1 MFKILAFINQRSRFF
16 SILGLFLILLLIY
29 NKLWTGELWQKWDVY
44 DAAFP
49 LATSI
54 SAALKHGELPLWEPF
69 VFRGV
74 PLSHLIGVS
83 VWSPISIILGLIGYS
98 QYLMQ
103 IQYLIFVLLAGYF
116 MYLSLNLKVK
126 NQWFCMIGG
135 IAYATCGEIIS
146 NAQHVTFLFAL
157 ALFPCLHYAFRKW
170 IITQKLNWC
179 ILMGSIIG
187 LLVLN
192 NYPTFVIFSVL
203 FIFIEFVFELK
214 SLKIGRSFKQ
224 LIIQLSKALSIT
236 LGIAFCVGFV
246 SIYTTLEIMNQI
258 TRNELSWEAATAS
271 SLGIWNWFGVLSPAL
286 TQVLHNS
293 LMNLDPSM
301 GNVYVALPLFVFAF
315 VIVKR
320 KYDFFSIAMIIFSIL
335 ISMGDNGLIYRV
347 IYEIVPGVSTFR
359 FPAGLR
365 YFYFYY
371 LILFAINNIS
381 RVYTIKQEEKTNTA
395 RNILFVFAAIIGI
408 LMINLMIFR
417 VLQIQTISLPRNIIS
432 ELLIALGFLLL
443 TGIFLSWNKKSCA
456 ILSVCIFTIIFSY
469 LNVERNAEFTLG
481 TKVRPAS
488 YQNEIDTFYKTK
500 ELNLNNQ
507 FVEPLFNS
515 MGPPFY
521 NRDFQ
526 TGGYIG
532 SFELKTFR
540 EATMKELIPLPEEPV
555 LWAVESREEKLNYRN
570 LRESI
575 ILPHSLTYTP
585 NNFYSDIKIDS
596 PGSVVLEQ
604 NYFNGWEAKVN
615 GLPAE
620 IKKLESGTMAVQVD
634 AGENRVEF
642 SFKPRGTI
650 ISAWISFISWIGIT
664 IYGLTVFIL
673 RKNRDNC
680 YP

>member
-1 MFKILAFINQRSRFF
+1 MI
-16 SILGLFLILLLIY
+16 GLFLILLLIY
-29 NKLWTGELWQKWDVY
+29 NKLWTGELWLKWDVY

-49 LATSI
+49 LGTSI

-103 IQYLIFVLLAGYF
+103 IQYLIFVLLAGFF
-116 MYLSLNLKVK
+116 MYLSLNIKVK
-126 NQWFCMIGG
+126 NRWLCMVGG
-135 IAYATCGEIIS
+135 IAYATSGEIIS

-179 ILMGSIIG
+179 ILMGSIVG

-224 LIIQLSKALSIT
+224 LIIQLTKALSIT
-236 LGIAFCVGFV
+236 LGIALCVGFV

-258 TRNELSWEAATAS
+258 TRDELSWEAATAS
-271 SLGIWNWFGVLSPAL
+271 SLDIWNWFGVLSPAL

-320 KYDFFSIAMIIFSIL
+320 KYDFFSIGMIIFSIL
-335 ISMGDNGLIYRV
+335 ISLGDNGFIYRLLYEV
-347 IYEIVPGVSTFR
+347 IPGVSTFR

-371 LILFAINNIS
+371 LILFAIYNVS
-381 RVYTIKQEEKTNTA
+381 RVNTIKQEEKEKGNIA
-395 RNILFVFAAIIGI
+395 RNILFVFTAIIGI
-408 LMINLMIFR
+408 LMMNMMIFR
-417 VLQIQTISLPRNIIS
+417 VLQIQTIAVPRNTIT
-432 ELLIALGFLLL
+432 ELLLALGFLLI
-443 TGIFLSWNKKSCA
+443 TSVFLSRNKKMFA
-456 ILSVCIFTIIFSY
+456 TVTVCIFTIIFSY

-481 TKVRPAS
+481 TSVRPSS
-488 YQNEIDTFYKTK
+488 YQNEIDTFYSTK
-500 ELNLNNQ
+500 EINLNNQ

-532 SFELKTFR
+532 SFELNTFR
-540 EATMKELIPLPEEPV
+540 AANMKGLIPLQEQPV
-555 LWAVESREEKLNYRN
+555 LWAVESRVVKLDYGN
-570 LRESI
+570 LGESI
-575 ILPHSLTYTP
+575 ILPHSLKYTP
-585 NNFYSDIKIDS
+585 NNFYSDIDMTS
-596 PGSVVLEQ
+596 PGFVVLEQ

-620 IKKLESGTMAVQVD
+620 IQRLESGAMAIQVND
-634 AGENRVEF
+634 GNNKVEF
-642 SFKPRGTI
+642 SFKPKGTI
-650 ISAWISFISWIGIT
+650 ISAWISFISWFGIM

-673 RKNRDNC
+673 RKKQG
-680 YP
+680 